1 MPAHARA
8 LRALLLGA
16 AAWLGSLGPAAAEV
30 ATDGTLGAK
39 VKLTGKDVKVPARL
53 GQVRGKNLFH
63 SFARFGIETGGRV
76 TFTGPDGLA
85 NVIGRVTG
93 GEASSID
100 GTLASTVPGADLW
113 LLNPAGILFGPNA
126 RLEVPGSFHASTA
139 DELRFADGAVF
150 SALDA
155 AGSVLSVAEPG
166 AFGFLGSKPGA
177 IAVDRST
184 LEVPKG
190 EALSLVGGDV
200 TITAGNKGA
209 VGGGAAGV
217 VLAPS
222 GQVTLAALGGPG
234 STDVNTGEVTGE
246 ASAAVRLTN
255 QAVVSTIGDGGGT
268 VRIRGG
274 QLVVENQSLIA
285 AANTGS
291 TDADGGVMIE
301 AGAVKVDS
309 ASKITA
315 DAFAAGKAGKMTV
328 TAGALEVRNGSSISS
343 TTYATGDAGPVA
355 VTTPGRLLVSRD
367 GAAPFAGIFSWA
379 GPGSTG
385 GNAGPVTVAAGEL
398 EVHNGG
404 EISSSTSGVG
414 NGNTVTIDAG
424 RLLVSGD
431 GAATFTNIASR
442 AEPGSGG
449 DAGTVTVR
457 ADELEVRNGGEISS
471 GTFTTGDAGTVTIE
485 AGRLLVSGD
494 GAVLPTGIAS
504 RAELGSN
511 GNGGTVTITADE
523 IKIHDNGVISSDT
536 DGTGK
541 GGSVNV
547 MAGNLNLLDGSR
559 ITTLTTGDNHG
570 GDIGITLSHAVNI
583 ANRAFISA
591 ATLGNG
597 NAGDV
602 KVTTPRLYLDN
613 GLIAANTGLAD
624 ITTNRGD
631 AGTVTINAEDVEFAN
646 EGRIFNGTYGRGD
659 GGDVFVRADSITIDG
674 TLDHLADNHTGIA
687 SSVNASGTGRG
698 GDVTVEA
705 RDVTLKGGD
714 RAIISAETHGPGPA
728 GNVAVRASN
737 SLKVASPTSYITSS
751 STLGATGPSGDVA
764 VRGRDI
770 TLQDGGYISTEATG
784 PGPAGN
790 VLVEAERRLRM
801 NRGRITTESA
811 NQGGG
816 RIDLRVGDLAE
827 LQDNAE
833 ITSTVFGGIGT
844 TAGDITINHP
854 RFLVLNDSRILA
866 RATAGRGG
874 NIRIKAD
881 NILRSPES
889 AIDASAETGISGTVA
904 TSTPE
909 VDLSGGVTILPAVFL
924 GAADLLRESCAARH
938 SEGLSSFTAMGRG
951 GLPPDPAGPL
961 AAPYLEERDPA
972 AGDDQPG
979 AAIAPR
985 DKAPAGP
992 RLALAA
998 DCGPLPAN

>member
-1 MPAHARA
+1 MPAHAHA

-16 AAWLGSLGPAAAEV
+16 AAWLFGLGPAAAEV

-39 VKLTGKDVKVPARL
+39 VKLTGKDVEVPARL

-63 SFARFGIETGGRV
+63 SFERFGIETGNRV
-76 TFTGPDGLA
+76 TFTGPDGLS

-126 RLEVPGSFHASTA
+126 KLEVQGSFHASTA

-155 AGSVLSVAEPG
+155 AGSVLSVAAPE

-200 TITAGNKGA
+200 TVTAGNKGA
-209 VGGGAAGV
+209 VGGGAAGI

-222 GQVTLAALGGPG
+222 GQVTLAALGGPSSADV
-234 STDVNTGEVTGE
+234 STGKVTGEV
-246 ASAAVRLTN
+246 SAAVRLTN

-301 AGAVKVDS
+301 AGAVRVDS

-328 TAGALEVRNGSSISS
+328 IAGELEVRNGSSISS
-343 TTYATGDAGPVA
+343 TTYATGDAGMVT

-385 GNAGPVTVAAGEL
+385 GNAGPVTVAADEL

-414 NGNTVTIDAG
+414 NGNTVTIEAG

-442 AEPGSGG
+442 AEPGSSG
-449 DAGTVTVR
+449 DAGRVTVR

-494 GAVLPTGIAS
+494 GAVLSTGIAS
-504 RAELGSN
+504 RAEPGSN

-523 IKIHDNGVISSDT
+523 IKVRDNGVISSDT
-536 DGTGK
+536 DGAGK

-547 MAGNLNLLDGSR
+547 MAGNLNLLDGGR
-559 ITTLTTGDNHG
+559 ITTLTTGGNQG
-570 GDIGITLSHAVNI
+570 GDIGITASHAVNI
-583 ANRAFISA
+583 TSRGFISA

-631 AGTVTINAEDVEFAN
+631 AGTVTINAGDVEFVN
-646 EGRIFNGTYGRGD
+646 EGRIFNGTYG
-659 GGDVFVRADSITIDG
+659 
-674 TLDHLADNHTGIA
+674 L
-687 SSVNASGTGRG
+687 GRG
-698 GDVTVEA
+698 GDVLVTA
-705 RDVTLKGGD
+705 RTI
-714 RAIISAETHGPGPA
+714 RADGALDLSEFHTRNHTGI
-728 GNVAVRASN
+728 
-737 SLKVASPTSYITSS
+737 SS
-751 STLGATGPSGDVA
+751 SANSGSIGPSGRVTVHADSILLKNGGEISSDSDGQGDAGPIEVVA
-764 VRGRDI
+764 PAI
-770 TLQDGGYISTEATG
+770 TLQDGGKIASFSTGEGA
-784 PGPAGN
+784 AGS
-790 VLVEAERRLRM
+790 VRVAADRLRLDD
-801 NRGRITTESA
+801 GGFITTASDRT
-811 NQGGG
+811 GGG
-816 RIDLRVGDLAE
+816 RIELEVGKL
-827 LQDNAE
+827 LSLSNGGE
-833 ITSTVFGGIGT
+833 ITSTVFGGADT
-844 TAGDITINHP
+844 TAGDITIDHP
-854 RFLVLNDSRILA
+854 RFLVLNNSRILA
-866 RATAGRGG
+866 RATEGRGG
-874 NIRIKAD
+874 NIRIEAD

-924 GAADLLRESCAARH
+924 GAADLLRESCAARR

-961 AAPYLEERDPA
+961 AASYLEERDPT
-972 AGDDQPG
+972 AGDGDRDG
-979 AAIAPR
+979 AAMAPR
-985 DKAPAGP
+985 DAAPAGS
-992 RLALAA
+992 RLELAA
-998 DCGPLPAN
+998 DCGPLSND